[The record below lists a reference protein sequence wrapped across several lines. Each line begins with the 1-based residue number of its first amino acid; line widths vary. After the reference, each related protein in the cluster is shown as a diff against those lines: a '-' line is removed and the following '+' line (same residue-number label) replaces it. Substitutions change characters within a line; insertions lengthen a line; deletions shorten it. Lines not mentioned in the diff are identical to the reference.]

1 MPLKR
6 YIYLEATRRADSG
19 KGKQLKRQKTDR
31 ETMDPEQPN
40 ACRNRAIQ
48 DLTCEAEFVQSVE
61 NSHRE
66 LWLPSSKKAAA
77 VVSPKGWYELHNKLV
92 SRNQHCRHFRTLM
105 FTGIDHG
112 IGVTTAVVNFG
123 RALAE
128 TSSRKVLII
137 DINLRT
143 PRLHSIFELN
153 PDDGI
158 TELFLDNGVKTC
170 AFKKV
175 GEGQLSIIT
184 CGSNCS
190 DGANYFERERIDG
203 LIKEALDK
211 FDFVILD
218 TAPITKFADSQ
229 AICSLADGVLLVIQ
243 AGKTRP
249 QQALRAKKELE
260 DAGGKLLGVILN
272 KRKYYIPEWI
282 YRRL

>member
-6 YIYLEATRRADSG
+6 YTYLEATQKSVSG
-19 KGKQLKRQKTDR
+19 KKKQPKRQNTDPVA
-31 ETMDPEQPN
+31 MDSKQPN
-40 ACRNRAIQ
+40 ACMTRGGLDR
-48 DLTCEAEFVQSVE
+48 TFEAEADQLVE
-61 NSHRE
+61 DSDRE
-66 LWLPSSKKAAA
+66 LWLPSPRKASGR
-77 VVSPKGWYELHNKLV
+77 VSPCGWYEFHNKLV
-92 SRNQHCRHFRTLM
+92 SRFKQSRLRTLM

-128 TSSRKVLII
+128 TSNRKVLII

-153 PDDGI
+153 PEDGI
-158 TELFLDNGVKTC
+158 TDLFLNNEVKTC

-175 GEGQLSIIT
+175 GEGQLSVVT
-184 CGSNCS
+184 CGRNCS
-190 DGANYFERERIDG
+190 DGVNYFERESIDG
-203 LIKEALDK
+203 LIEAALDK
-211 FDFVILD
+211 FDFVLID
-218 TAPITKFADSQ
+218 SAPIIKFADSQ
-229 AICSLADGVLLVIQ
+229 AICSLADGVLLVIEL
-243 AGKTRP
+243 GKTRP
-249 QQALRAKKELE
+249 EQALRAKKELE

>member
-1 MPLKR
+1 MPVKR
-6 YIYLEATRRADSG
+6 YLYLEATRKADAG
-19 KGKQLKRQKTDR
+19 KNKQSEQQKTDPGAMDSKQPDACMTTGSPDQGS
-31 ETMDPEQPN
+31 ETEI
-40 ACRNRAIQ
+40 A
-48 DLTCEAEFVQSVE
+48 QSPD

-66 LWLPSSKKAAA
+66 LWLPSPKKSSAR
-77 VVSPKGWYELHNKLV
+77 VSSQGWYELHNKLA
-92 SRNQHCRHFRTLM
+92 SRDQQSRLRTLM

-112 IGVTTAVVNFG
+112 TGVTTAVVNFG

-128 TSSRKVLII
+128 TSSRRVLII
-137 DINLRT
+137 DTNLRT

-158 TELFLDNGVKTC
+158 TELFLNNGVKTC

-175 GEGQLSIIT
+175 GEGQLSVIT
-184 CGSNCS
+184 CGRNCS
-190 DGANYFERERIDG
+190 DGVNYFERERIDG

-211 FDFVILD
+211 FDFVLLD
-218 TAPITKFADSQ
+218 SAPIAKFADSQ
-229 AICSLADGVLLVIQ
+229 TICSLADGVVLVIE
-243 AGKTRP
+243 AGKTRS

>member
-1 MPLKR
+1 MTR
-6 YIYLEATRRADSG
+6 YLYLEATQKADSS
-19 KGKQLKRQKTDR
+19 KKKQPKRQKADR
-31 ETMDPEQPN
+31 RAMDPEQPN
-40 ACRNRAIQ
+40 ACMTQASL
-48 DLTCEAEFVQSVE
+48 DLTCEAESAQSVDD
-61 NSHRE
+61 SDRE
-66 LWLPSSKKAAA
+66 LWLPSPKKASAR
-77 VVSPKGWYELHNKLV
+77 VSPNDWYELHNKLL
-92 SRNQHCRHFRTLM
+92 SRHQQVRLRTLM

-143 PRLHSIFELN
+143 PQLHSIFKLN
-153 PDDGI
+153 PDNGI
-158 TELFLDNGVKTC
+158 TELFLDNRVKTC

-175 GEGQLSIIT
+175 GEGQLSVIT
-184 CGSNCS
+184 CGRNCS
-190 DGANYFERERIDG
+190 DGANYFERERIEV
-203 LIKEALDK
+203 LIREALDK
-211 FDFVILD
+211 FDFVLLD
-218 TAPITKFADSQ
+218 SAPITKFADSQ
-229 AICSLADGVLLVIQ
+229 AICSLVDGTLLVIQ

-260 DAGGKLLGVILN
+260 EAGGKLLGVILN